1 MSRAFVKEPDGG
13 VHEPIPDRPLS
24 DHPNYVSPAGLDAL
38 RAKLAELEGRR
49 SQLTAE
55 GAGDAADEA
64 AVQEQMGYIDR
75 DLRFYCARLE
85 SAIVVDPLTQPRDEV
100 AFGAVVVARDQH
112 GAEHRF
118 IIVGEDEADV
128 ARDKVSWVSP
138 VAEALLGA
146 RRGDEVVW
154 RRPVGDL
161 RLSVEAIDYPQT

>member
-1 MSRAFVKEPDGG
+1 
-13 VHEPIPDRPLS
+13 
-24 DHPNYVSPAGLDAL
+24 
-38 RAKLAELEGRR
+38 
-49 SQLTAE
+49 
-55 GAGDAADEA
+55 
-64 AVQEQMGYIDR
+64 MGYIDR
-75 DLRFYCARLE
+75 DLRYYAARLE
-85 SAIVVDPLTQPRDEV
+85 SAILVDPRTQPRDEV

-118 IIVGEDEADV
+118 VIVGEDEADV

-161 RLSVEAIDYPQT
+161 RLSVEAIDYPESWGLAARRRLARPPRRRARATTAARAPSPAGARRAPGGAAGCPRRRPRR